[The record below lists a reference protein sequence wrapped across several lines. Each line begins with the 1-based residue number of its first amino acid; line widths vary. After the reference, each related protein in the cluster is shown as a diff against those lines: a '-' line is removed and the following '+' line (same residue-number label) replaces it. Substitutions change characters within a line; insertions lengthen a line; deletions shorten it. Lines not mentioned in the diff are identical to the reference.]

1 MAVLPV
7 LLVAMQSV
15 GKIGEK
21 VKTFIPFNR
30 YLLVQKIER
39 ELDESI
45 SSILVPDGVT
55 VRPEFSLVELL
66 AVASDCEKFN
76 GEVGQT
82 IVVNSNMIENV
93 KINNQEFNIIQ
104 ENHVIGLIIDNEHT
118 D

>member
-1 MAVLPV
+1 
-7 LLVAMQSV
+7 MQNV
-15 GKIGEK
+15 GKTGEK

-30 YLLVQKIER
+30 YLLVQKIEQ

-45 SSILVPDGVT
+45 SSILVPEGVT

-66 AVASDCEKFN
+66 AIAPDCEKFN

-93 KINNQEFNIIQ
+93 KINNQDFDIIQ
-104 ENHVIGLIIDNEHT
+104 ENHVIGLMYDDSKNAS
-118 D
+118 